1 MIVSFL
7 LPDHTPLLFQGTIPC
22 SSMYTPTILWLFNEQ
37 FQWQWL
43 HPLFV
48 NTPLL
53 FSPCLF
59 HSVASTC
66 KCPFFFIWLCKI
78 AKTPCTAFTPAL
90 CAYRCSESKL
100 CSAGMQPLWSFHH
113 VCHVVFIFRQI
124 LLSPDVLMNAEGM
137 TNVEFLIQYLLFV
150 WHDWMSLLLLLLLLS
165 YKLFSAHQHIF
176 LYPAELA
183 L

>member
-1 MIVSFL
+1 MASSPFRE
-7 LPDHTPLLFQGTIPC
+7 HTPPVLSVSL
-22 SSMYTPTILWLFNEQ
+22 S
-37 FQWQWL
+37 
-43 HPLFV
+43 
-48 NTPLL
+48 
-53 FSPCLF
+53 FSCLNLQV
-59 HSVASTC
+59 S
-66 KCPFFFIWLCKI
+66 FFFIWLCKI

-100 CSAGMQPLWSFHH
+100 CSAGMQPLWSFHQ
-113 VCHVVFIFRQI
+113 VCRVVFIFRQI

-137 TNVEFLIQYLLFV
+137 TNVEFLIQYLLLV

-183 L
+183 LWCISLLPNEFVVQVFLVCMVWHALDWQIVLDHIMYW

>member
-1 MIVSFL
+1 MASSPFRE
-7 LPDHTPLLFQGTIPC
+7 HTPPVLSVSL
-22 SSMYTPTILWLFNEQ
+22 S
-37 FQWQWL
+37 
-43 HPLFV
+43 
-48 NTPLL
+48 
-53 FSPCLF
+53 FSCLNLQV
-59 HSVASTC
+59 S
-66 KCPFFFIWLCKI
+66 FFFIWLCKI

-113 VCHVVFIFRQI
+113 VCRVVFIFRQI

-137 TNVEFLIQYLLFV
+137 TNVEFLIQYLFFV
-150 WHDWMSLLLLLLLLS
+150 WHDWMSLLLLLLLLLLLS

-183 L
+183 LWCISLLPSEFVVQVFLVCMVWHALDWQIVLDHIMYW